1 MDFLVFSSMSVAHV
15 FASSTRKAAKFISV
29 VFLPVFIVFIFFYSD
44 SVCQWKGLTR
54 EVRVSR

>member
-29 VFLPVFIVFIFFYSD
+29 VFLPVFIVFIFFTVIVFAS
-44 SVCQWKGLTR
+44 G
-54 EVRVSR
+54 RV